1 MKADLDSL
9 LAVAELDVEIDEQ
22 ETLRKEGEREI
33 QRLSLAVDAARK
45 AESELD
51 TAIKE
56 NQSQQRLLELDLQAN
71 QVQIKKITDYNSNAR
86 SNEEYRQNLKHID
99 ELKVAASEHEDRILV
114 LMEAREELDER
125 KAVAAAAVQKAG
137 EKHVQREKEIRA
149 RIEAG
154 AKKAATLQEQRNV
167 LAKDIDPDPLT
178 AYERIR
184 ELRGKGIARLQDN
197 NCQGCF
203 VTLTLNTANL
213 VLIKQVVHCPSCGR
227 VLYMDKR

>member
-9 LAVAELDVEIDEQ
+9 LAVAELDVEIDDQ

-33 QRLSLAVDAARK
+33 KRLSLAVEAARK
-45 AESELD
+45 AESAVDAE
-51 TAIKE
+51 IKE

-71 QVQIKKITDYNSNAR
+71 QAQVKKITDYNSNAR
-86 SNEEYRQNLKHID
+86 SNEEYRANLKHVD

-114 LMEAREELDER
+114 LMEAREELDTR
-125 KAVAAAAVQKAG
+125 KRAAAEAVKKAQA
-137 EKHVQREKEIRA
+137 KHAEREREIRQ
-149 RIEAG
+149 RIEVG
-154 AKKAATLQEQRNV
+154 AKKAAELQKQRDQ
-167 LAKDIDPDPLT
+167 LALDLDPDPLR

-203 VTLTLNTANL
+203 VTLTLNTVNL
-213 VLIKQVVHCPSCGR
+213 VLVKQVVFCPSCGR
-227 VLYMDKR
+227 VLYMNRG